1 MLVLVADD
9 DPVYR
14 DLMNTLLGQWGF
26 EVTVAADGNQAWEI
40 LQRPDAPNLVILDWM
55 MPGMDGFEVCRRIR
69 EAKDADSTY
78 VLIMTG
84 GCNRE
89 ELIKVVVVG
98 ADDYMIK
105 PFEPLDLK
113 VRLRTATRILN
124 MQDELRRF
132 REESAGKARRDTVG
146 SGLPA
151 IKSA

>member
-26 EVTVAADGNQAWEI
+26 EVTLAADGNQAWEI
-40 LQRPDAPNLVILDWM
+40 LQRPNAPNLVILDWM

-69 EAKDADSTY
+69 EAKGADSTY

-105 PFEPLDLK
+105 PFEPLDMK

-124 MQDELRRF
+124 MQEELRRL
-132 REESAGKARRDTVG
+132 RDQAVRKSSPDSAEFDLAATR
-146 SGLPA
+146 SN
-151 IKSA
+151 